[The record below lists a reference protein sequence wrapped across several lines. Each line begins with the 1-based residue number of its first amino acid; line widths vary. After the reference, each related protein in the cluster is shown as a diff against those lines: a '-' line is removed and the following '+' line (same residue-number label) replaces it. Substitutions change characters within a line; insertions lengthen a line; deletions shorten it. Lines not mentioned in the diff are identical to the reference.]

1 MSRDEINHMSYGCG
15 TENVGNVLSWME
27 MRQNM
32 TEKSCY
38 LQNSPTCIER
48 YGKLSKKQFPH
59 ILNSYHANAFTL
71 LKNCKSFCS
80 QRQRLT

>member
-15 TENVGNVLSWME
+15 TESVGNVLSWME

-59 ILNSYHANAFTL
+59 ILNSYHTNAFTL
-71 LKNCKSFCS
+71 LRNFKSFCS